1 MKNFSKD
8 KIAGIVGTLLVHILV
23 FGLLWLL
30 VLKTA
35 PPPPE
40 KGIEVMMGVDIQE
53 QAMAQVN
60 EAPPVAPEPAQVK
73 PTPPAPKEPL
83 LTQDSEESVQLPPEK
98 PKKEKPKKKEKT
110 PEQIQKEKEQAERIE
125 RERKEKEEAER
136 VERERKEKEKKINSS
151 VSGAFANAGKMSSKV
166 DDDKTAGSPTG
177 NSDAGQ
183 TTGVGVSFSL
193 DGRTPGGGGLVRP
206 VYNVQEDGRVVVDIT
221 VNPAGK
227 VIVATINLKK
237 STPGV
242 AVVLR
247 EAALKAARS
256 TFFNSIGGVDNQM
269 GTITYNF
276 ELK

>member
-60 EAPPVAPEPAQVK
+60 EAPPVVVPEPAKVK
-73 PTPPAPKEPL
+73 PTPPAPEEPL

-110 PEQIQKEKEQAERIE
+110 PEQIQKEKEQAER
-125 RERKEKEEAER
+125 
-136 VERERKEKEKKINSS
+136 VERERQEAKARKDAENLMATFNKGS
-151 VSGAFANAGKMSSKV
+151 KMSKKGSSDK
-166 DDDKTAGSPTG
+166 DDKTVGSPMG

-183 TTGVGVSFSL
+183 TTGAGTGPYAKVEN
-193 DGRTPGGGGLVRP
+193 RTAVWIEEPI
-206 VYNVQEDGRVVVDIT
+206 YNVQDDGLVVVDIT

-227 VIVATINLKK
+227 VIHVEFNSRTNTAN
-237 STPGV
+237 PE
-242 AVVLR
+242 LR
-247 EAALKAARS
+247 EAARKAALK
-256 TFFNSIGGVDNQM
+256 TTFNSIDGVDNQR

-276 ELK
+276 KLK

>member
-8 KIAGIVGTLLVHILV
+8 KIAGIVGTLLVHIFV

-60 EAPPVAPEPAQVK
+60 EAPPVVAPEPAQVK
-73 PTPPAPKEPL
+73 PTPPAPEEPL

-110 PEQIQKEKEQAERIE
+110 PEQIQKEKEQAER
-125 RERKEKEEAER
+125 
-136 VERERKEKEKKINSS
+136 VERERQEAKARKEAENLMATFNKGS
-151 VSGAFANAGKMSSKV
+151 KMSKKGSSDK
-166 DDDKTAGSPTG
+166 DDKTAGSPMG

-193 DGRTPGGGGLVRP
+193 KGRTPGGGGLTRP
-206 VYNVQEDGRVVVDIT
+206 RYDVQASGRVVVNIT

-227 VIVATINLKK
+227 VILATIKTGKGGTDTAN
-237 STPGV
+237 PE
-242 AVVLR
+242 LR
-247 EAALKAARS
+247 EAARKAALK
-256 TFFNSIGGVDNQM
+256 TTFNSIGGVDNQM

>member
-40 KGIEVMMGVDIQE
+40 KGIEVMMGIDIQE

-60 EAPPVAPEPAQVK
+60 EAPPVAPEPAKVK
-73 PTPPAPKEPL
+73 PTPPAPEEPL

-125 RERKEKEEAER
+125 RERQEAKARKEAENLMATFN
-136 VERERKEKEKKINSS
+136 KGS
-151 VSGAFANAGKMSSKV
+151 KMSKKGSSDK
-166 DDDKTAGSPTG
+166 DDKTAGSPAG

-193 DGRTPGGGGLVRP
+193 EGRTPGGGGLVRP

-227 VIVATINLKK
+227 VVVATINLKK